1 MTYVS
6 IEFYIFVL
14 IAVLLYYM
22 IPLKGRWIVLLCGSI
37 FFYWKA
43 LETGTGILVILATI
57 LIAYSA
63 GLLLQK
69 KRHKKNVRAQA

>member
-43 LETGTGILVILATI
+43 LETGTGI
-57 LIAYSA
+57 
-63 GLLLQK
+63 
-69 KRHKKNVRAQA
+69 